1 DRALP
6 HRHSRARC
14 CRRRERLAPG
24 PGAAVRSGA
33 PAPCRPGAALPAALS
48 VTVCFPSPAPIATSS
63 TIFQRGFER
72 ALRRQNKE
80 QVPPAAAPEP
90 PPRKQHTGKSGKKAP
105 GSDAG
110 AQPGRCRSLEEAVK
124 ALDLA
129 DLQKELQKSRSV
141 FPENPSVWVKD
152 LAGYL
157 NYKLQA
163 PRSDPV
169 LSQHPHD
176 YPYCLVSKEL
186 RSIIRSLLA
195 KATDVLELFFDHC
208 IYTMLQ
214 ELDKAQGE
222 SLHGYRICIQALLLY
237 RPRIATTN
245 LGKYLEVLRSHQN
258 RPAKC
263 LTVLW
268 ALGQAGFTDLHEGL
282 KVWLGVM
289 LPVLGIK
296 SLSPYAVS
304 YLDRLLLMHPNLT
317 KGFGMIGPKDFFPLL
332 DFAFMPNNSLSPSL
346 QEQLR
351 RLYPRLKVLALGAR
365 PEAAL
370 HTYFPS
376 FLSRATPACPPAMKE
391 ELLTSLSQCLSLD
404 PLSFSVWRQL
414 YTKHLA
420 QSSLLLN
427 HLLESWESSSKKVQQ
442 SLQETVRSFKV
453 TNEELAARGDMDV
466 AACDTACKVRD
477 RVGWAGT
484 AWQQPWPDLSSVLGP
499 RDMPNN
505 SLSPSLQ
512 EQLRRLYPRLKV
524 LALGARPEAAL
535 HTYFPSFLSRA
546 TPACPP
552 AMKEELL
559 TSLSQCLSL
568 DPLSFSVW
576 RQLYTKHLAQ
586 SSLLL
591 NHLLESWESSSKKV
605 QQSLQETVRSFKVT
619 NEELAARGDM
629 DVAACDTACKELL
642 CKMKGRGF
650 PWSRLLLVLLLCAA
664 AFVLH
669 DVQTH
674 GSFQASSCARLLRSS
689 GVLPA
694 SQLAWQKVSRAC
706 LQGYRWLEHSLA
718 QHGSVALSV
727 LWPQLELLWKT
738 SAEVARAVTQQ
749 GCSLL
754 SWLHG
759 SLPWLSNWL
768 QSRLPEAL
776 LHLAECA
783 RELLLFVLH
792 SCLLPLLQGLAAVL
806 QRGWQSCLD
815 SCSGDVTWECVR
827 DHLMSFTYSSWIYL
841 QNATLALKNWAL
853 AMISGH

>member
-1 DRALP
+1 MAAARAAPGTAGGGRGRWEVVRKPRRGPAGGAGSRRALGEANAG
-6 HRHSRARC
+6 RAVP
-14 CRRRERLAPG
+14 L
-24 PGAAVRSGA
+24 
-33 PAPCRPGAALPAALS
+33 
-48 VTVCFPSPAPIATSS
+48 PAPIAASS
-63 TIFQRGFER
+63 TIFQLGFER

-80 QVPPAAAPEP
+80 QVPPAAEP
-90 PPRKQHTGKSGKKAP
+90 PPRKQHAGKSGRKAS
-105 GSDAG
+105 GNDAG
-110 AQPGRCRSLEEAVK
+110 AQPGRCRSLEEALK
-124 ALDLA
+124 AFCPSWLSLSVCHLQLDLV
-129 DLQKELQKSRSV
+129 DLQKELQKSQSV

-195 KATDVLELFFDHC
+195 KASNFLELFFDHC

-245 LGKYLEVLRSHQN
+245 LSKYLEVLRSQQS
-258 RPAKC
+258 RPAQC

-268 ALGQAGFTDLHEGL
+268 ALGQAGFTDLQEGL

-304 YLDRLLLMHPNLT
+304 YLDRLLMMHPNLT

-391 ELLTSLSQCLSLD
+391 ELLTSMSQCLSLD

-427 HLLESWESSSKKVQQ
+427 HLLECWESSSKKVHQ

-453 TNEELAARGDMDV
+453 TNEELAARGAGGDQDV
-466 AACDTACKVRD
+466 AACDAACKLVATCS
-477 RVGWAGT
+477 AGAT
-484 AWQQPWPDLSSVLGP
+484 
-499 RDMPNN
+499 
-505 SLSPSLQ
+505 
-512 EQLRRLYPRLKV
+512 
-524 LALGARPEAAL
+524 GAVV
-535 HTYFPSFLSRA
+535 H
-546 TPACPP
+546 
-552 AMKEELL
+552 
-559 TSLSQCLSL
+559 
-568 DPLSFSVW
+568 
-576 RQLYTKHLAQ
+576 
-586 SSLLL
+586 
-591 NHLLESWESSSKKV
+591 
-605 QQSLQETVRSFKVT
+605 
-619 NEELAARGDM
+619 RG
-629 DVAACDTACKELL
+629 
-642 CKMKGRGF
+642 
-650 PWSRLLLVLLLCAA
+650 
-664 AFVLH
+664 
-669 DVQTH
+669 
-674 GSFQASSCARLLRSS
+674 
-689 GVLPA
+689 LP
-694 SQLAWQKVSRAC
+694 C
-706 LQGYRWLEHSLA
+706 RWLERSLA
-718 QHGSVALSV
+718 QHGSVAVSV
-727 LWPQLELLWKT
+727 LGPQLELLWKS
-738 SAEVARAVTQQ
+738 SAEVARAVSQQ
-749 GCSLL
+749 CCSLL
-754 SWLHG
+754 SWLQG
-759 SLPWLSNWL
+759 SLPWLGDWL
-768 QSRLPEAL
+768 QTRLPEAL

-783 RELLLFVLH
+783 RELLLFVLR
-792 SCLLPLLQGLAAVL
+792 SCLLPLLQGLAAAL
-806 QRGWQSCLD
+806 QRGWQRCLD
-815 SCSGDVTWECVR
+815 SCNGDVTWECVR
-827 DHLMSFTYSSWIYL
+827 DHLTSFTYSSWIYL

>member
-1 DRALP
+1 A
-6 HRHSRARC
+6 
-14 CRRRERLAPG
+14 APG
-24 PGAAVRSGA
+24 PAMAGTGSGRWEVVRKNRRG
-33 PAPCRPGAALPAALS
+33 PGGGTGSRRAL
-48 VTVCFPSPAPIATSS
+48 APIATSS
-63 TIFQRGFER
+63 TIFQLGFER
-72 ALRRQNKE
+72 ALRKQNKE

-90 PPRKQHTGKSGKKAP
+90 PQRKQHTGKSGKKP
-105 GSDAG
+105 SGNEAG
-110 AQPGRCRSLEEAVK
+110 AKPGRCRSLEEALK
-124 ALDLA
+124 AVSVPGWVSDHGSA
-129 DLQKELQKSRSV
+129 QRQSTRVV
-141 FPENPSVWVKD
+141 FPAATAAGALQSRELNSSPS
-152 LAGYL
+152 GGT
-157 NYKLQA
+157 
-163 PRSDPV
+163 P
-169 LSQHPHD
+169 D

-195 KATDVLELFFDHC
+195 KASGVLELFFDHC

-214 ELDKAQGE
+214 ELDKTPGE
-222 SLHGYRICIQALLLY
+222 SLHGYRICIQALLLD

-245 LGKYLEVLRSHQN
+245 LGKYLEVLRSQQN

-304 YLDRLLLMHPNLT
+304 YLDRLLMMHPNLT

-376 FLSRATPACPPAMKE
+376 FLSRATPACPPAMKK

-427 HLLESWESSSKKVQQ
+427 HLLESWESSSKKVHQ

-453 TNEELAARGDMDV
+453 TNEELAARGTGGDQDV
-466 AACDTACKVRD
+466 AACDA
-477 RVGWAGT
+477 
-484 AWQQPWPDLSSVLGP
+484 
-499 RDMPNN
+499 
-505 SLSPSLQ
+505 
-512 EQLRRLYPRLKV
+512 
-524 LALGARPEAAL
+524 
-535 HTYFPSFLSRA
+535 
-546 TPACPP
+546 
-552 AMKEELL
+552 
-559 TSLSQCLSL
+559 
-568 DPLSFSVW
+568 
-576 RQLYTKHLAQ
+576 
-586 SSLLL
+586 
-591 NHLLESWESSSKKV
+591 
-605 QQSLQETVRSFKVT
+605 
-619 NEELAARGDM
+619 
-629 DVAACDTACKELL
+629 ACKELL
-642 CKMKGRGF
+642 LKMKGQGF
-650 PWSRLLLVLLLCAA
+650 PWSRLLLVLLVLAA
-664 AFVLH
+664 GFFLH

-674 GSFQASSCARLLRSS
+674 GSFQASSSARLLRSS
-689 GVLPA
+689 GILPA
-694 SQLAWQKVSRAC
+694 SQLAWQKVSLGC
-706 LQGYRWLEHSLA
+706 LEGYRWLEHSLA
-718 QHGSVALSV
+718 QHGSVAVSI
-727 LWPQLELLWKT
+727 LWPQLKLLWET
-738 SAEVARAVTQQ
+738 SGEMARDVSQQ
-749 GCSLL
+749 CYSLL

-759 SLPWLSNWL
+759 SLPWLSDWL
-768 QSRLPEAL
+768 QTRLPEWL
-776 LHLAECA
+776 LHFAECV
-783 RELLLFVLH
+783 RELLLFLVR
-792 SCLLPLLQGLAAVL
+792 SCLLPLLQGLAALL
-806 QRGWQSCLD
+806 QRGWQHCLD
-815 SCSGDVTWECVR
+815 SCNGDVTWECVR

>member
-1 DRALP
+1 MAAAAARA
-6 HRHSRARC
+6 
-14 CRRRERLAPG
+14 APG
-24 PGAAVRSGA
+24 PGTGGPGRWEVVRKGRRGPAGGA
-33 PAPCRPGAALPAALS
+33 GSRRALGEANAGRALP
-48 VTVCFPSPAPIATSS
+48 VPAPIAASS
-63 TIFQRGFER
+63 TIFQLGFER
-72 ALRRQNKE
+72 ALRKQNKE
-80 QVPPAAAPEP
+80 QVPPAAAAEP
-90 PPRKQHTGKSGKKAP
+90 PPRRQHTGKSGRKAP
-105 GSDAG
+105 GSDGA

-129 DLQKELQKSRSV
+129 ELQKELQKSQSV

-176 YPYCLVSKEL
+176 YPYCLASREL
-186 RSIIRSLLA
+186 RGIIRSLLA
-195 KATDVLELFFDHC
+195 KASGSLELFFDHC

-237 RPRIATTN
+237 RPRIATSS
-245 LGKYLEVLRSHQN
+245 LGKYLEVLRSQQS

-282 KVWLGVM
+282 RVWLGVM

-304 YLDRLLLMHPNLT
+304 YLDRLLMMHPNLT

-370 HTYFPS
+370 HTFFPS

-427 HLLESWESSSKKVQQ
+427 HLLETWESSSKKVQQ

-453 TNEELAARGDMDV
+453 TNEELAARAAGGDTDV
-466 AACDTACKVRD
+466 AACDA
-477 RVGWAGT
+477 
-484 AWQQPWPDLSSVLGP
+484 
-499 RDMPNN
+499 
-505 SLSPSLQ
+505 
-512 EQLRRLYPRLKV
+512 
-524 LALGARPEAAL
+524 
-535 HTYFPSFLSRA
+535 
-546 TPACPP
+546 
-552 AMKEELL
+552 
-559 TSLSQCLSL
+559 
-568 DPLSFSVW
+568 
-576 RQLYTKHLAQ
+576 
-586 SSLLL
+586 
-591 NHLLESWESSSKKV
+591 
-605 QQSLQETVRSFKVT
+605 
-619 NEELAARGDM
+619 
-629 DVAACDTACKELL
+629 ACKELL
-642 CKMKGRGF
+642 CKMRGRGL
-650 PWSRLLLVLLLCAA
+650 PWPRLLLVLLLLAA
-664 AFVLH
+664 GFLLH
-669 DVQTH
+669 DVHTH

-694 SQLAWQKVSRAC
+694 WQKVSRAC
-706 LQGYRWLEHSLA
+706 LQGYRWLERGVA
-718 QHGSVALSV
+718 RHGSVALAA
-727 LWPQLELLWKT
+727 LWPQLERLGGT
-738 SAEVARAVTQQ
+738 GAEVARAVSQQ

-754 SWLHG
+754 AWLHG
-759 SLPWLSNWL
+759 SLPWLGDWL
-768 QSRLPEAL
+768 RSRLPEAL
-776 LHLAECA
+776 LHLAECV
-783 RELLLFVLH
+783 RELLQFLLH
-792 SCLLPLLQGLAAVL
+792 SCLLPLLQGLAAGL
-806 QRGWQSCLD
+806 QQGWQRCLD
-815 SCSGDVTWECVR
+815 SCSGEVTWQCVR
-827 DHLMSFTYSSWIYL
+827 DHLTSFTSSCWVFL
-841 QNATLALKNWAL
+841 RNAALALKDWAL
-853 AMISGH
+853 AAISGR